1 MLKGI
6 KGTYLLFYL
15 SFLVVVL
22 VAVFCEKLHLV
33 YVKPLV
39 PMSLGLIGLIYLKRS
54 LKFYFILSMLVI
66 MVNDTFVYCDFGK
79 YFHQV
84 AVAIITFYFFCMML
98 LKNYI
103 SLKDI
108 NLKKLFTFPIMISFI
123 LIGYLTFEI
132 STLVLPKLQDYI
144 VSFFLILI
152 ALLIFVSTCFFI
164 YLIDEFH
171 GNFRL
176 FITAS
181 CCLFVTALLLINDF
195 YYYNRIFTVLINI
208 VEIIGLYFFTKFL
221 LDVKPIDS
229 EYKEG
234 NYF

>member
-1 MLKGI
+1 LKGV

-15 SFLVVVL
+15 SFLIVVL
-22 VAVFCEKLHLV
+22 VAVFCEMLHLV

-39 PMSLGLIGLIYLKRS
+39 PISLGVIGLMYLQRS
-54 LKFYFILSMLVI
+54 LRFYFTLSMLTI
-66 MVNDTFVYCDFGK
+66 MVNDTLVYWDFGK
-79 YFHQV
+79 YFNQV
-84 AVAIITFYFFCMML
+84 AITIIIFYFFCLLL

-108 NLKKLFTFPIMISFI
+108 NLKKFLSFPIMISVI

-132 STLVLPKLQDYI
+132 SVLVLPNLQDSI
-144 VSFFLILI
+144 VAFFLILI
-152 ALLIFVSTCFFI
+152 VLFFFVGTCFFI
-164 YLIDEFH
+164 YIIDEFQ

-181 CCLFVTALLLINDF
+181 CCLFVTALLLINNF
-195 YYYNRIFTVLINI
+195 YYYDRIFTVLINI
-208 VEIIGLYFFTKFL
+208 AEVIGLYFFVNFFL
-221 LDVKPIDS
+221 YAKPIDS
-229 EYKEG
+229 EHKEE